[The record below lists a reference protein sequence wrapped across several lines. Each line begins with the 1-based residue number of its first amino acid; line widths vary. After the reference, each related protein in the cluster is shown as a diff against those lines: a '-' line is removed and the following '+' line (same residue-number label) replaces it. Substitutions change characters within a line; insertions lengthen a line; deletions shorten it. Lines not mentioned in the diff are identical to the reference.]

1 MGILIAGGS
10 GLIGSELTTYLKA
23 QGYQVHIL
31 TRGATNEAKF
41 LYHWDIAKDYIDP
54 KAFDGI
60 TTVINLAG
68 SLIIGGRWTTKRK
81 KDLTSSRVDS
91 SQLLTHYLNSHSTQ
105 VTQYIQGS
113 AMGYYGDCKDTVI
126 TEATPAGDDFM
137 AHLCVAWE
145 KPSLELNPSIE
156 RSVIRIGLYLS
167 RNGGV
172 YKSLGLLAKFYAA
185 SAFGDGKM
193 WANYTHRDELNEFI
207 LALIK
212 KEIPADVYNVVG
224 ENAFMMDDFI
234 LAIAKNENR
243 SVLLPHITAFLLKWV
258 LGEASATLL
267 NSYRIT
273 SPKMAQLK
281 LHKYHNLKDALNAL

>member
-10 GLIGSELTTYLKA
+10 GLIGSELTKYLRA
-23 QGYQVHIL
+23 QGHQVNIL
-31 TRGATNEAKF
+31 TRGSTNEANY
-41 LYHWDIAKDYIDP
+41 LYHWDLAKNYIDP
-54 KAFDGI
+54 KSFDGI

-81 KDLTSSRVDS
+81 KELTRSRVDS
-91 SQLLTHYLNSHSTQ
+91 SQLLTHYLNSNKTK

-113 AMGYYGDCKDTVI
+113 AMGYYGDCKDTII
-126 TEATPAGDDFM
+126 TEATPAGNDFM

-167 RNGGV
+167 RAGGV

-185 SAFGDGKM
+185 SAFGKGKM

-207 LALIK
+207 LALVK

-224 ENAFMMDDFI
+224 KNAFMMDDFI
-234 LAIAKNENR
+234 SAIAKNENR
-243 SVLLPHITAFLLKWV
+243 SVILPSIPAFLLKWL

-273 SPKMAQLK
+273 STKMAQFK

>member
-1 MGILIAGGS
+1 MGIIIAGGS
-10 GLIGSELTTYLKA
+10 GLIGSELTKYLRA
-23 QGYQVHIL
+23 QGHQVHIL
-31 TRGATNEAKF
+31 TRGATNESKF
-41 LYHWDIAKDYIDP
+41 LYNWDIAKDYIDP

-68 SLIIGGRWTTKRK
+68 SLIIGGRWTTRRK
-81 KDLTSSRVDS
+81 KDLTSSRVDT
-91 SQLLTHYLNSHSTQ
+91 SQLLTHYLNSHSTK

-137 AHLCVAWE
+137 AHLCVSWE

-234 LAIAKNENR
+234 SGIAKNENR
-243 SVLLPHITAFLLKWV
+243 SVILPHIPAFLLKWI

>member
-1 MGILIAGGS
+1 MGIIIAGGS
-10 GLIGSELTTYLKA
+10 GLIGSELTKYLRA
-23 QGYQVHIL
+23 RGQQVHIL
-31 TRGATNEAKF
+31 TRGATNESKF
-41 LYHWDIAKDYIDP
+41 LYNWDIAKDYIDP

-91 SQLLTHYLNSHSTQ
+91 SQLLTHYLNSHSTK

-113 AMGYYGDCKDTVI
+113 AMGYYGNCKDTVI

-145 KPSLELNPSIE
+145 KPSLELNPSIA

-207 LALIK
+207 LALVK

-234 LAIAKNENR
+234 SGIAKNENR
-243 SVLLPHITAFLLKWV
+243 SVILPHIPAFLLKWI

-281 LHKYHNLKDALNAL
+281 LYKYHNLKDALNAL

>member
-31 TRGATNEAKF
+31 TRGATNESKF
-41 LYHWDIAKDYIDP
+41 LYNWDIAKDYIDP

-91 SQLLTHYLNSHSTQ
+91 SQLLTHYLNSHSTK

-234 LAIAKNENR
+234 SGIAKNENR
-243 SVLLPHITAFLLKWV
+243 SVILPHIPAFLLKWI

-267 NSYRIT
+267 NSYRVT

>member
-1 MGILIAGGS
+1 MGIIIAGGS
-10 GLIGSELTTYLKA
+10 GLIGSELTKYLRA
-23 QGYQVHIL
+23 QGHQVHIL
-31 TRGATNEAKF
+31 TRGATNESKF
-41 LYHWDIAKDYIDP
+41 LYNWDIAKDYIDP

-81 KDLTSSRVDS
+81 KDLTSSRVDT
-91 SQLLTHYLNSHSTQ
+91 SQLLTHYLNSHSTK

-234 LAIAKNENR
+234 SGIAKNENR
-243 SVLLPHITAFLLKWV
+243 SVILPHIPAFLLKWI

>member
-1 MGILIAGGS
+1 MGIIIAGGS
-10 GLIGSELTTYLKA
+10 GLIGSELTKYLRA
-23 QGYQVHIL
+23 QGHQVHIL
-31 TRGATNEAKF
+31 TRGATNESKF
-41 LYHWDIAKDYIDP
+41 LYNWDIAKDYIDP

-68 SLIIGGRWTTKRK
+68 SLIIGGQWTTKRK

-91 SQLLTHYLNSHSTQ
+91 SQLLTHYLNSHSTK
-105 VTQYIQGS
+105 VTQYIHGS

-234 LAIAKNENR
+234 SGIAKNENR
-243 SVLLPHITAFLLKWV
+243 SVILPHIPAFLLKWI

-281 LHKYHNLKDALNAL
+281 LHKYHNLNDALNAL

>member
-1 MGILIAGGS
+1 MGIIIAGGS
-10 GLIGSELTTYLKA
+10 GLIGSELTKYLRA
-23 QGYQVHIL
+23 QGHQVHIL
-31 TRGATNEAKF
+31 TRGATNESKS
-41 LYHWDIAKDYIDP
+41 LYNWDIAKDYIDP

-91 SQLLTHYLNSHSTQ
+91 SQLLTHYLNSHSTK

-234 LAIAKNENR
+234 SGIAKNENR
-243 SVLLPHITAFLLKWV
+243 SVILPHIPAFLLKWI
-258 LGEASATLL
+258 LCEASATLL

-281 LHKYHNLKDALNAL
+281 LHKYHNLNDALNAL

>member
-1 MGILIAGGS
+1 MGIIIAGGS
-10 GLIGSELTTYLKA
+10 GLIGSELTKYLRA
-23 QGYQVHIL
+23 RGHQVHIL
-31 TRGATNEAKF
+31 TRGATNESKF
-41 LYHWDIAKDYIDP
+41 LYNWDIAKDYIDP

-68 SLIIGGRWTTKRK
+68 SLIIGGQWTTKRK

-91 SQLLTHYLNSHSTQ
+91 SQLLTHYLNSHSTK
-105 VTQYIQGS
+105 VTQHIQGS

-234 LAIAKNENR
+234 SGIAKNENR
-243 SVLLPHITAFLLKWV
+243 SVILPHIPAFLLKWV

-281 LHKYHNLKDALNAL
+281 LHKYHNLNDALNAL

>member
-1 MGILIAGGS
+1 MGIIIAGGS
-10 GLIGSELTTYLKA
+10 GLIGSELTKYLRA
-23 QGYQVHIL
+23 QGHQVHIL
-31 TRGATNEAKF
+31 TRGATNESKF
-41 LYHWDIAKDYIDP
+41 LYNWDIAKDYIDP

-91 SQLLTHYLNSHSTQ
+91 SQLLTHYLNSHSTK

-234 LAIAKNENR
+234 SGIAKNENR
-243 SVLLPHITAFLLKWV
+243 SVILLHIPAFLLKWI

-281 LHKYHNLKDALNAL
+281 LHKYHNLNDALNAL

>member
-1 MGILIAGGS
+1 
-10 GLIGSELTTYLKA
+10 
-23 QGYQVHIL
+23 
-31 TRGATNEAKF
+31 
-41 LYHWDIAKDYIDP
+41 
-54 KAFDGI
+54 
-60 TTVINLAG
+60 
-68 SLIIGGRWTTKRK
+68 
-81 KDLTSSRVDS
+81 
-91 SQLLTHYLNSHSTQ
+91 
-105 VTQYIQGS
+105 
-113 AMGYYGDCKDTVI
+113 MGYYGDCKDTVI

-234 LAIAKNENR
+234 SGIAKNENR
-243 SVLLPHITAFLLKWV
+243 SVILPHIPAFLLKWI

-281 LHKYHNLKDALNAL
+281 LHKYHNLNDALNAL